1 MNFSH
6 NAKKIGIMLSLPFQI
21 LNFIKQNIT
30 VLEPEW
36 ALLLTAS
43 QSYILLFQYNFQGS
57 DL

>member
-1 MNFSH
+1 
-6 NAKKIGIMLSLPFQI
+6 MLSPPFQI

-30 VLEPEW
+30 VLEPEL